1 MTQSSGYMF
10 SVKLT
15 SRSVNPGATIAIDTP
30 DASNPNVDKVNW
42 EVAAN
47 GYVYVD
53 PAVRVQFGPTFIN
66 ITNNTGVV
74 WPQHSEV
81 VLCCPYLSDDVDLTP
96 RVAALET
103 QTANHE
109 TRITTNANN
118 IAGHETRI
126 TTNTTN
132 VATNAT
138 NIAAHDTR
146 ITALETAVP

>member
-10 SVKLT
+10 SAKLT
-15 SRSVNPGATIAIDTP
+15 AGPVNNNGTIAIMTP

-47 GYVYVD
+47 GYVYVN
-53 PAVRVQFGPTFIN
+53 PAVNVGFGADFIN
-66 ITNNTGVV
+66 VTNRTGIP

-81 VLCCPYLSDDVDLTP
+81 VLVCPSLANADLTP

-103 QTANHE
+103 QVANHE
-109 TRITTNANN
+109 TRIATNATNIATNTAN

-126 TTNTTN
+126 
-132 VATNAT
+132 V
-138 NIAAHDTR
+138 
-146 ITALETAVP
+146 ALETAVSSMSPDTLPA

>member
-1 MTQSSGYMF
+1 MAQTNGFMF
-10 SVKLT
+10 SAKLT
-15 SRSVNPGATIAIDTP
+15 AGPVNNNATIAIMTP
-30 DASNPNVDKVNW
+30 DASNPSVDKVNW
-42 EVAAN
+42 QVAAN

-53 PAVRVQFGPTFIN
+53 PAVRVQFGPNFIN
-66 ITNNTGVV
+66 VTNLTGIP

-103 QTANHE
+103 QT
-109 TRITTNANN
+109 TN
-118 IAGHETRI
+118 HETRI

>member
-1 MTQSSGYMF
+1 MAVQSSGFMF
-10 SVKLT
+10 SAKLT
-15 SRSVNPGATIAIDTP
+15 AGPVNNGSTIPIYTP

-47 GYVYVD
+47 GYVYVN
-53 PAVRVQFGPTFIN
+53 PAVTVAFGPTFIN
-66 ITNNTGVV
+66 VTNRTGIA

-81 VLCCPYLSDDVDLTP
+81 VVCCPYLSDDVDLTP

-109 TRITTNANN
+109 TRITTNATN

-126 TTNTTN
+126 
-132 VATNAT
+132 A
-138 NIAAHDTR
+138 
-146 ITALETAVP
+146 ALESAADPGTLPA

>member
-10 SVKLT
+10 SAKLT
-15 SRSVNPGATIAIDTP
+15 AGPVNNNGTIAIMTP

-47 GYVYVD
+47 GYVYVN
-53 PAVRVQFGPTFIN
+53 PAVLVGFGPDFIN
-66 ITNNTGVV
+66 VTNRTGIP

-81 VLCCPYLSDDVDLTP
+81 VLVCPSLASADLTP

-103 QTANHE
+103 QVANHE
-109 TRITTNANN
+109 TRITTNATNIATNTAN

-126 TTNTTN
+126 
-132 VATNAT
+132 V
-138 NIAAHDTR
+138 
-146 ITALETAVP
+146 ALETAVSSMSPDTLPA

>member
-10 SVKLT
+10 SAKLT

-30 DASNPNVDKVNW
+30 DASNPDVDKVNW

-53 PAVRVQFGPTFIN
+53 PIVTVQFGPNFIN
-66 ITNNTGVV
+66 ITNRTGIT

-81 VLCCPYLSDDVDLTP
+81 VLVCPSLSGDVDLTP

-103 QTANHE
+103 QVANHE
-109 TRITTNANN
+109 TRIATNTTNV
-118 IAGHETRI
+118 AGHETRI
-126 TTNTTN
+126 TTN
-132 VATNAT
+132 AT
-138 NIAAHDTR
+138 NIAGHETR
-146 ITALETAVP
+146 IAALETAADPGTLPA